1 MQQLSLPNNSGL
13 MQSLVVCRVA
23 NLAFVKPNFELQAFF
38 ENQKYQS
45 KSEFFF
51 FVFFSLED
59 LALAKH
65 CLSCMYVTHIFCRES
80 RTMQSAKNIAKILLL
95 P

>member
-1 MQQLSLPNNSGL
+1 MQQSPLPNSSGL

-23 NLAFVKPNFELQAFF
+23 NLAFVKPNFELQAFLTHLAFF

-51 FVFFSLED
+51 FVFFSLKD

-65 CLSCMYVTHIFCRES
+65 CLSCMYITH
-80 RTMQSAKNIAKILLL
+80 LLTGV
-95 P
+95 